1 MNHNFKGIQKCGCGG
16 NCSHLLSRRWF
27 MRSLLTTIV
36 SIPLL
41 EFAKP
46 ALSANNHAKALVLS
60 CIDFRFM
67 NAEQQFLSNILP
79 QQYDWTALAGA
90 SLAISGFPHEAESTV
105 FWDQLELSY
114 KLHAIEKVIILDH
127 QDCGA
132 YASLIDPNLHENPE
146 REYQAHVDYLN
157 QAYTKI
163 RERYPSLDV
172 ELYFVTLDSQFQA
185 VTPKPAFS
193 ASSEILKRQRN
204 PGKI

>member
-1 MNHNFKGIQKCGCGG
+1 MNHNFKEIQGCGCQG

-41 EFAKP
+41 EFAQP
-46 ALSANNHAKALVLS
+46 ALSENHHATALVLS

-67 NAEQQFLSNILP
+67 SAEQQFLSNILP
-79 QQYDWTALAGA
+79 QKYDWTALAGA
-90 SLAISGFPHEAESTV
+90 SLAISGFPHQAESTV

-114 KLHAIEKVIILDH
+114 KLHDIEKVIILDH

-157 QAYTKI
+157 QAYTAI

-185 VTPKPAFS
+185 VTPKSGFS
-193 ASSEILKRQRN
+193 ASSEILNRLRN
-204 PGKI
+204 PRKI